1 MWFKVEQGVGTMEDK
16 SRSPSP
22 GLDSDLPAG
31 LFVNTY
37 THSLDEK
44 RRLIIPAVWRELV
57 GGPRRVFVLPGIEVR
72 CLWVYPARE
81 LTRRLDK
88 LRKLSVAD
96 PDGRRLARALASR
109 SDLVAWDSQGRMRIK
124 DDLLDYAGLQ
134 NVVVM
139 VGAFDRF
146 ELWSPDE
153 WKRETEQVSE
163 QALEEAIR
171 SIGF

>member
-1 MWFKVEQGVGTMEDK
+1 MWFKVAESVGIMEHVPTEARREQE
-16 SRSPSP
+16 
-22 GLDSDLPAG
+22 LPTG

-44 RRLIIPAVWRELV
+44 KRLIIPAVWREIV
-57 GGPRRVFVLPGIEVR
+57 GVPRRVFVLPGLEVR

-81 LTRRLDK
+81 LTRRLDR

-96 PDGRRLARALASR
+96 PEGRRLARALASR
-109 SDLVAWDSQGRMRIK
+109 SDLVPWDGQGRMRIK
-124 DDLLDYAGLQ
+124 DELLQYAGLE

-146 ELWSPDE
+146 ELWNPDE
-153 WKRETEQVSE
+153 WKQESEKVSRED
-163 QALEEAIR
+163 LEDAIR

>member
-1 MWFKVEQGVGTMEDK
+1 VGIMERK
-16 SRSPSP
+16 ATSPN
-22 GLDSDLPAG
+22 LESDLPGG

-57 GGPRRVFVLPGIEVR
+57 GVPRRVFVLPGIEVR

-109 SDLVAWDSQGRMRIK
+109 SDLVSWDSQGRMRIK

-146 ELWSPDE
+146 ELWNPDE
-153 WKRETEQVSE
+153 WKKESEQVSE
-163 QALEEAIR
+163 QALEDAIR